1 MTVLGW
7 PHHRLSITS
16 PPHLDLYYAISAD
29 RHLHAPCAAARYR
42 WVYAPTW
49 TGFGSRPL
57 KRVLNSQI
65 GAHSA
70 NSHNPEKPRAHI
82 EVRLLVFELVQP
94 SATAVLS
101 APNEPRLLAL

>member
-1 MTVLGW
+1 MRRAPPPGTVG
-7 PHHRLSITS
+7 PR
-16 PPHLDLYYAISAD
+16 A
-29 RHLHAPCAAARYR
+29 
-42 WVYAPTW
+42 TW

-65 GAHSA
+65 AAHRA

-101 APNEPRLLAL
+101 VANEPRLLAL